1 MVLLYQK
8 LLLQIVQNAHVD
20 IDGKTIAS
28 IQKGYLLLVGFQ
40 EGDDESILKEM
51 LNKIVGLRIFADEQG
66 KTNLSLDDVHG
77 EILSVSQFTLY
88 ADTRKGRRPS
98 FVNALAPQ
106 KATVLYDRWLSL
118 LREIYPNA
126 QSGVFGADMKVSLV
140 NDGPFTLILDSDEL
154 RRKNA

>member
-1 MVLLYQK
+1 MKMRVV
-8 LLLQIVQNAHVD
+8 LQIVQNAHVD

-106 KATVLYDRWLSL
+106 KAIILYDQWLSL

-126 QSGVFGADMKVSLV
+126 QSGVFGADMKVFLA

>member
-1 MVLLYQK
+1 MVMK
-8 LLLQIVQNAHVD
+8 MRVVLQIVQNAHVD
-20 IDGKTIAS
+20 IEGKTRAS

-40 EGDDESILKEM
+40 EGDDESILKE
-51 LNKIVGLRIFADEQG
+51 IIGLRIFADEQG

-88 ADTRKGRRPS
+88 ADVRKGRRPS